1 VSGSVRS
8 LEALKAR
15 LCDVRH
21 QPAVTSSL
29 CNQFGVLHSIRQRE
43 AQNRLALCLEI
54 TVVHWTARHDLD
66 EVARICAER
75 YRELQALGDG
85 VGQRECVVIEGELK
99 PTALIAS
106 NTGPRLAT

>member
-1 VSGSVRS
+1 
-8 LEALKAR
+8 
-15 LCDVRH
+15 
-21 QPAVTSSL
+21 
-29 CNQFGVLHSIRQRE
+29 
-43 AQNRLALCLEI
+43 
-54 TVVHWTARHDLD
+54 
-66 EVARICAER
+66 VARICAER